1 MKLFRVSLGLL
12 IGGLFVNGLMANS
25 PESRIAEMELE
36 LPAAASP
43 VANYVPSVRVGNLV
57 FLAGHI
63 PRDSAGELMTGKVGT
78 DVSLA
83 EGQAAAKH
91 TALALLATLRQ
102 ELGTLDKVKLIV
114 RVEGF
119 VNCPPDFTQQSAVIN
134 GCSDLLIEVFGDA
147 GRHAR
152 MAIGAGSLPLDVSV
166 EIAMIV
172 EVE

>member
-1 MKLFRVSLGLL
+1 MVGALAAAG
-12 IGGLFVNGLMANS
+12 ADT
-25 PESRIAEMELE
+25 PEERLAAMEIE
-36 LPAAASP
+36 LPPAASP
-43 VANYVPSVRVGNLV
+43 VANYVPSVRVDNLV

-63 PRDSAGELMTGKVGT
+63 PRDDAGEFMTGKVGI
-78 DVSLA
+78 DVSIA
-83 EGQAAAKH
+83 DGQLAAKH

-102 ELGTLDKVKLIV
+102 ELGSLDRVKRIV

-119 VNCPPDFTQQSAVIN
+119 VNCHPDFTDQSKVIN
-134 GCSDLLIEVFGDA
+134 GCSDLLIEIFGDK

>member
-1 MKLFRVSLGLL
+1 MNLRHFAAAAWLGILSVNASLAG
-12 IGGLFVNGLMANS
+12 A
-25 PESRIAEMELE
+25 PESNLKKLDIT
-36 LPAAASP
+36 LPQAASP
-43 VANYVPSVRVGNLV
+43 VANYVPVVRSGNLL

-63 PRDSAGELMTGKVGT
+63 PRDDQGQVITGKVGAG
-78 DVSLA
+78 VSIA
-83 EGQAAAKH
+83 AGQQAARQ

-102 ELGTLDKVKLIV
+102 ELGSLDKVKRIV

-119 VNCPPDFTQQSAVIN
+119 VNCPPHFTQQSAVIN
-134 GCSDLLIEVFGDA
+134 GCSDLLIEVFGDS

-152 MAIGAGSLPLDVSV
+152 MAIGAGSLPLDCTV

>member
-1 MKLFRVSLGLL
+1 MKLKLAWMGLL
-12 IGGLFVNGLMANS
+12 VWAGTVSALAAAT
-25 PESRIAEMELE
+25 PEENLAALEIE
-36 LPAAASP
+36 LPPAASP
-43 VANYVPSVRVGNLV
+43 VANYVPSVRVGDLV

-63 PRDSAGELMTGKVGT
+63 PQDNDGEFMTGKVGR
-78 DVSLA
+78 DVDLA
-83 EGQAAAKH
+83 QGQLAAKH

-102 ELGTLDKVKLIV
+102 ELGSLDRVKRIV

-119 VNCPPDFTQQSAVIN
+119 VNCPPDFTDHSKVIN
-134 GCSDLLIEVFGDA
+134 GCSDLLIEIFGER

>member
-1 MKLFRVSLGLL
+1 MNLRHFVAAALLGILSVNASLAGT
-12 IGGLFVNGLMANS
+12 
-25 PESRIAEMELE
+25 PESNLKKLDIT
-36 LPAAASP
+36 LPKAASP
-43 VANYVPSVRVGNLV
+43 VANYVPVVRSGNLL

-63 PRDSAGELMTGKVGT
+63 PRDDQGQVITGKVGAG
-78 DVSLA
+78 VSIA
-83 EGQAAAKH
+83 EGQHAARQ

-102 ELGTLDKVKLIV
+102 ELGSLDKVKRIV

-119 VNCPPDFTQQSAVIN
+119 VNCPTDFTQQSSVIN
-134 GCSDLLIEVFGDA
+134 GCSDLLIDVFGDS

-152 MAIGAGSLPLDVSV
+152 MAIGAGSLPLDCTV

>member
-102 ELGTLDKVKLIV
+102 ELGTLDKVKRIV

>member
-1 MKLFRVSLGLL
+1 MKCLRVTLGLIL
-12 IGGLFVNGLMANS
+12 SGWLATVAEAAS
-25 PESRIAEMELE
+25 PEERVAELKLE
-36 LPAAASP
+36 LPPAASP
-43 VANYVPSVRVGNLV
+43 VANYVPSVRSGNLV

-63 PRDSAGELMTGKVGT
+63 PRNSEGELMTGKVGV

-102 ELGTLDKVKLIV
+102 ELGSLDRVKRIV

-119 VNCPPDFTQQSAVIN
+119 VNCPTDFTQQSAVIN
-134 GCSDLLIEVFGDA
+134 GCSDLLIEIFGET

>member
-12 IGGLFVNGLMANS
+12 LGGLCVNGLAANS
-25 PESRIAEMELE
+25 PEKRIAAMELE
-36 LPAAASP
+36 LPPAASP

-63 PRDSAGELMTGKVGT
+63 PRDDAGELMTGKVGN

-102 ELGTLDKVKLIV
+102 ELGSLDKVKRIV

-119 VNCPPDFTQQSAVIN
+119 VNCPTDFTQQSAVIN
-134 GCSDLLIEVFGDA
+134 GCSDLLIEIFGDA

>member
-1 MKLFRVSLGLL
+1 MILGLAVVFT
-12 IGGLFVNGLMANS
+12 GMADT
-25 PESRIAEMELE
+25 PEQRLAAFELA
-36 LPAAASP
+36 LPTAASP
-43 VANYVPSVRVGNLV
+43 VANYVPVVRSGKLL

-63 PRDSAGELMTGKVGT
+63 PRDAEGNLMTGKVGA

-83 EGQAAAKH
+83 RGQAAATH

-102 ELGTLDKVKLIV
+102 ELGSLNHVKRIV

-119 VNCPPDFTQQSAVIN
+119 VNCPADFTQQSSVIN
-134 GCSDLLIEVFGDA
+134 GCSDLLVEIFGDA

>member
-1 MKLFRVSLGLL
+1 MKLRNVFGGLIVAVLLQSGVRADSAEARLHDLGLT
-12 IGGLFVNGLMANS
+12 
-25 PESRIAEMELE
+25 
-36 LPAAASP
+36 LPKAASP
-43 VANYVPSVRVGNLV
+43 VANYVPVVRSGELL

-63 PRDSAGELMTGKVGT
+63 PRDENGEFMTGKVGSA
-78 DVSLA
+78 VSIE
-83 EGQAAAKH
+83 EGQLAARH

-102 ELGTLDKVKLIV
+102 ELGSLDRVKRIV

-119 VNCPPDFTQQSAVIN
+119 VNCGPDFTNQSQVIN
-134 GCSDLLIEVFGDA
+134 GCSDLLIEIFGDA

-172 EVE
+172 EVK